1 MTVFRSCL
9 GIPVGDADGDLLV
22 QALDDLRRPVL
33 AEGEVTGHAH
43 RIADPASGRVFSVG
57 PELYLEVLGESATIV
72 HEEHGPITLPR
83 GGYTVRI
90 QREYSPEEI
99 RAICRERNITWL
111 IVKQDLQDEEDAVD
125 QEKDQITAALEEDF
139 EQVESLANY
148 DIYRRIDPNA
158 KKDLDDDDDDDKDDP

>member
-1 MTVFRSCL
+1 LIARLFQAKITRMLDFLKPSRKGRPAIWRQGDVFIIATPKLPANGRQ
-9 GIPVGDADGDLLV
+9 D
-22 QALDDLRRPVL
+22 RRPVL

-57 PELYLEVLGESATIV
+57 PELYLEVVGESATIV

-99 RAICRERNITWL
+99 R
-111 IVKQDLQDEEDAVD
+111 
-125 QEKDQITAALEEDF
+125 
-139 EQVESLANY
+139 QVM
-148 DIYRRIDPNA
+148 D
-158 KKDLDDDDDDDKDDP
+158 

>member
-1 MTVFRSCL
+1 VKRFPNPQTPLIVRPFQANITQMLGFLKSPPKGRPAIWRQGDVFIIATPQLPANGC
-9 GIPVGDADGDLLV
+9 
-22 QALDDLRRPVL
+22 QERRPVL

-57 PELYLEVLGESATIV
+57 QELYLEVLGESATIV

-99 RAICRERNITWL
+99 RR
-111 IVKQDLQDEEDAVD
+111 VMD
-125 QEKDQITAALEEDF
+125 
-139 EQVESLANY
+139 
-148 DIYRRIDPNA
+148 
-158 KKDLDDDDDDDKDDP
+158 

>member
-1 MTVFRSCL
+1 LIARPFQAKITRMLDFLKPSRKGCPAIWRQGDVFIIATAKLPAKGRQ
-9 GIPVGDADGDLLV
+9 D
-22 QALDDLRRPVL
+22 RRPVL

-99 RAICRERNITWL
+99 R
-111 IVKQDLQDEEDAVD
+111 
-125 QEKDQITAALEEDF
+125 
-139 EQVESLANY
+139 QVM
-148 DIYRRIDPNA
+148 D
-158 KKDLDDDDDDDKDDP
+158 